1 MDENRF
7 GGSIMANGSDERVT
21 PGSIVGD
28 TMLRIGE
35 GNLAE
40 SKEFQESAL
49 GQALFYIPS
58 MVMGARVG
66 NQIEETIP
74 EIQQALKEGFQ
85 GLKKMFSQRKAKRA
99 EWNALSDD
107 EQRGYGNFRRYVR
120 QTLRQKTQRAL
131 RQFQAGDDI
140 IIDGQN
146 LGERKMK
153 NFQDRLK
160 IRAFYLNGINDFTV
174 DNDGKTVQNTPVQNV
189 ENMFTSEAF
198 NTYQNP
204 TGLINQ
210 YNQPTPVLPQGF
222 QGQGM
227 LSPANLMANQ
237 TTSANNKSIFQGPV
251 SGANTSIGQ
260 GSQAYLNMLYNM
272 ASGAGNS
279 FLEMYNFYNNN
290 RQAVNNVTRNYM
302 GARFGYGFG
311 DQ

>member
-1 MDENRF
+1 
-7 GGSIMANGSDERVT
+7 MANGSDERVT
-21 PGSIVGD
+21 PNSVVGD

-40 SKEFQESAL
+40 RREFQDSAL
-49 GQALFYIPS
+49 GKALFYIPS
-58 MVMGARVG
+58 MIMGARVG
-66 NQIEETIP
+66 GQVAETIP
-74 EIQQALKEGFQ
+74 AIQEGLQEGFEGLKE
-85 GLKKMFSQRKAKRA
+85 MFSQRKEKRA
-99 EWNALSDD
+99 EWNALPDD
-107 EQRGYGNFRRYVR
+107 EKRGYGNFRRYVR
-120 QTLRQKTQRAL
+120 QTLRQPTQRSL

-153 NFQDRLK
+153 NFQDRIKL
-160 IRAFYLNGINDFTV
+160 RAFYLNGMKDYSI
-174 DNDGKTVQNTPVQNV
+174 DNEGRTVQNTPTVNV
-189 ENMFTSEAF
+189 GNLFTSQAF

-222 QGQGM
+222 QGRGM

-290 RQAVNNVTRNYM
+290 RQAINTGTRNYM

-311 DQ
+311 NK

>member
-99 EWNALSDD
+99 EWNALPDD
-107 EQRGYGNFRRYVR
+107 EQRAYGNFRRYIR
-120 QTLRQKTQRAL
+120 QTLRQPTQRAL
-131 RQFQAGDDI
+131 RQFEAGDDI

-210 YNQPTPVLPQGF
+210 YYQPTPVLPQGF

-272 ASGAGNS
+272 ASGTGNS